1 MGAVGLALDL
11 EDDGAVDQ
19 AVEESHGQ
27 GGIAQILAPG
37 FEVDVGHQRRAGLVA
52 AGVHDLVQ
60 QTGGLW
66 RVAAFEAI
74 EAKLVDDE
82 QFKAGIVPDPLAQ
95 GPIGQA
101 GAQGRQQLRAGGVA
115 DALALGTGSVSNG
128 LDQEALAYSGMS
140 CEDQTLAAADEAPPG
155 QALDLDTPWR

>member
-1 MGAVGLALDL
+1 MGAVGLAFDF

-19 AVEESHGQ
+19 AVEEGHGR
-27 GGIAQILAPG
+27 GRIAKVLAPG
-37 FEVDVGHQRRAGLVA
+37 FEVDVGDQRRAYLLA

-60 QTGGLW
+60 QTGSL
-66 RVAAFEAI
+66 RRFAAFDAI

-82 QFKAGIVPDPLAQ
+82 QFKAGKVPDPLAQ

-101 GAQGRQQLRAGGVA
+101 GAHVRQQLRAGEVA
-115 DALALGTGSVSNG
+115 YALALGTGSVSNG

-140 CEDQTLAAADEAPPG
+140 CEDPTFSAADQTAP
-155 QALDLDTPWR
+155 TPT